1 MKKAD
6 KSTKDA
12 ILGKNPITLD
22 TYEVVYQKISDHKMV
37 IANISV
43 WEKEIFKLF
52 VGLFEIIYWNKM
64 VECKRDRKSVV

>member
-43 WEKEIFKLF
+43 
-52 VGLFEIIYWNKM
+52 
-64 VECKRDRKSVV
+64 